1 MKSKLRVLGHE
12 DRGISVDSSPMVIIL
27 RQHVKRPENYSA
39 KPSISDRS
47 DLHPQHGGDARGV
60 GGGSGG
66 GGLSCVCRA
75 NSGSGGGSGGG
86 GRGIRRRSQKVK
98 SIGPQ

>member
-1 MKSKLRVLGHE
+1 MKSKLGVLCNE
-12 DRGISVDSSPMVIIL
+12 DRGISVDSSPMVTVL
-27 RQHVKRPENYSA
+27 RQHVKIPKYLSA

-66 GGLSCVCRA
+66 GARA
-75 NSGSGGGSGGG
+75 RGAHGIARAFSNIPRA
-86 GRGIRRRSQKVK
+86 GRA
-98 SIGPQ
+98 